1 MFPIFQKKEVVVPVE
16 YAYFNGIKNI
26 KIMKLLMTPMQVIL
40 GSVSLYQKNDD
51 NDNDSMG
58 TRTVGHLVFL
68 DDIFLISGV
77 PKNHAF
83 VP

>member
-1 MFPIFQKKEVVVPVE
+1 MPVE

-40 GSVSLYQKNDD
+40 GSVSLYQKNDE
-51 NDNDSMG
+51 NDNNSMG
-58 TRTVGHLVFL
+58 TRTVGPLVFL

-83 VP
+83 VPKYFSGMNNS